1 MLLDFSTLETC
12 TETLDAVTTI
22 PLEDIL
28 MIDKSYGNNTYSN
41 EWIEE
46 YINFDIFENKSMIDT
61 TFFHLTTTGKI
72 DEITKNG
79 LQNLQTVLSTDN
91 FSTDFFKQYDI
102 QFDIEKERIV
112 NNNRIIDLDNIEFSN
127 PFYRIKNRVYF
138 DYNINGFYYFN
149 TEHQNYSVIDEIPE
163 FVDDTLC
170 RIFTKPSTYE
180 KVRED
185 WVQQTDRYVVKAKI
199 PLANI
204 EIECSEE
211 FPYYVTSKLL
221 DVFLEDSKELVPTD
235 RDIIYLLRDQ
245 TVSADEIELIIK
257 L

>member
-91 FSTDFFKQYDI
+91 FLTDFFKKYDI

-149 TEHQNYSVIDEIPE
+149 TEHSIIVLLMKFQNLLMIHCVE
-163 FVDDTLC
+163 FLLNHPHM
-170 RIFTKPSTYE
+170 KKSG
-180 KVRED
+180 
-185 WVQQTDRYVVKAKI
+185 KI
-199 PLANI
+199 G
-204 EIECSEE
+204 
-211 FPYYVTSKLL
+211 YSKLI
-221 DVFLEDSKELVPTD
+221 DM
-235 RDIIYLLRDQ
+235 LLKQRFH
-245 TVSADEIELIIK
+245 
-257 L
+257 